1 MRILLLNYEFKPLG
15 GGAATATLNLLRE
28 LAKRNDVEVDLITSS
43 VDEEKQEQ
51 FSENIKIHFLDIGKK
66 GRLHNQSNA
75 DLLKFSW
82 KAWKL
87 ARKLKK
93 EKKYDLTHAFFGIPC
108 GFIAMMLD
116 LPYVVSLR
124 GSDVPF
130 YSEKYKLLD
139 ILLFQRLS
147 RRIWKKASAVV
158 ANSEGLKQLAL
169 QTNPDQEIG
178 VIYNGVDT
186 EIFTP
191 SQKKPEEFTIIST
204 SRLEKRK
211 GLEFLVEGFG
221 KFCKQYKV
229 GKLILI
235 GGGDQE
241 SKLREISHDLDVE
254 GAVEFVGVLDLGKL
268 PRWYQKADVFSLPS
282 FNEGMS
288 NSLLEAIASGLAIV
302 ATDTGGTKELVDDSN
317 GIIVGK
323 GCSEDILKA
332 LEKLHKD
339 RELLDLMKERSREK
353 ALMMSWVNMAEQYL
367 EVYKKV

>member
-1 MRILLLNYEFKPLG
+1 MKVLLLNYEFPPIG

-28 LAKRNDVEVDLITSS
+28 FSKRNDVEVDLITSS
-43 VDEEKQEQ
+43 VDKERQEQ
-51 FSENIKIHFLDIGKK
+51 FSENIKIYFLDIEKN

-75 DLLKFSW
+75 DLLKYSW
-82 KAWKL
+82 KAWRL
-87 ARKLKK
+87 ARKLRK
-93 EKKYDLTHAFFGIPC
+93 EKKYDLIHSFFGIPC
-108 GFIAMMLD
+108 GFVAMLLGMS
-116 LPYVVSLR
+116 YVVSLR

-139 ILLFQRLS
+139 TLLFQRLS
-147 RRIWKKASAVV
+147 RRIWKKADVV
-158 ANSEGLKQLAL
+158 IANSEGLKKLAL
-169 QTNPDQEIG
+169 KSSPKQEIG

-186 EIFTP
+186 EIFAP

-221 KFCKQYKV
+221 KFNKQYKDSR
-229 GKLILI
+229 LILI

-241 SKLREISHDLDVE
+241 NKLRKISHDL
-254 GAVEFVGVLDLGKL
+254 GAESVVDFVGVLDLGELSK
-268 PRWYQKADVFSLPS
+268 WYKKVDVFSLPS

-302 ATDTGGTKELVDDSN
+302 ATDTGGTKELINDSN
-317 GIIVGK
+317 GIIVEK
-323 GCSEDILKA
+323 GSSEDVFRA
-332 LEKLHKD
+332 FEKLYTD
-339 RELLDLMKERSREK
+339 RQLLESMKEKSREK
-353 ALMMSWVNMAEQYL
+353 ALVMSWINMSNQYL